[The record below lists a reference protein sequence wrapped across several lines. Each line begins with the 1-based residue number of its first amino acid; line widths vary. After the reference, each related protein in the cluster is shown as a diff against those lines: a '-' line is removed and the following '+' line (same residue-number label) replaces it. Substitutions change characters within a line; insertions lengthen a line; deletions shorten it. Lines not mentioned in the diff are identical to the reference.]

1 MGDSTIYTQQD
12 FFLHKYKDTG
22 FFKIMRI
29 AVNEFDCWD
38 TLSQIVRVDPVMNIW
53 SPNTFTPDGDNIND
67 TFRPV
72 VTGFNSYKLAILDR
86 WGKIVFESNDPY
98 EEWNGQI
105 QNLGPQCPQGVYS
118 WRLFILD
125 FANSAIEKHGTI
137 LLYR

>member
-1 MGDSTIYTQQD
+1 
-12 FFLHKYKDTG
+12 
-22 FFKIMRI
+22 MRI

-86 WGKIVFESNDPY
+86 WG
-98 EEWNGQI
+98 
-105 QNLGPQCPQGVYS
+105 
-118 WRLFILD
+118 
-125 FANSAIEKHGTI
+125 
-137 LLYR
+137 